1 MTIGS
6 IRMLRHFVAACQS
19 ENLHKAAKAQCLSQS
34 AITKS
39 IRQLESNLGVQLLVR
54 TSRGVTPTLYG
65 KALYDRARRVEVECD
80 LIEKELS
87 EMASGHGGQLRIGAG
102 SVWSSM
108 FLPRVLARLYT
119 ERPRAQFTV
128 LRSSGARFADQFEK
142 DEIDI
147 GVGAFDAFMDYSD
160 TNSADFVCEPL
171 SEVSTSFFAHCD
183 HPLHKL
189 PYAQPKD
196 LNAYPYAAF
205 RQDRELQSR
214 VGRYF
219 AHHGLMQPHA
229 ALVSDS
235 ISGVMEILKVSPMIT
250 CLPTPLADIASA
262 FGAAA
267 IRTKESPWIIKTGIM
282 HRKAGLGYQLLDDL
296 VKELRRESAAFAHR
310 NGLQI

>member
-1 MTIGS
+1 MKIGS
-6 IRMLRHFVAACQS
+6 IRMLRHFVAACQY
-19 ENLHKAAKAQCLSQS
+19 ENIHKAAKAQFLSQS
-34 AITKS
+34 ALTKS

-54 TSRGVTPTLYG
+54 TSKGVTPTVFG

-80 LIEKELS
+80 LIEKELA

-119 ERPRAQFTV
+119 ERPSAEFIV

-147 GVGAFDAFMDYSD
+147 GVGAFDAFIDYAEP
-160 TNSADFVCEPL
+160 NSPDFVCEPL
-171 SEVSTSFFAHCD
+171 SEISTSFFAHKD
-183 HPLHKL
+183 HPLHQQAEAG
-189 PYAQPKD
+189 PED
-196 LNAYPYAAF
+196 VSTYPYAAF
-205 RQDRELQSR
+205 RLDRELQNR

-219 AHHGLMQPHA
+219 ASRGLMQPHK

-250 CLPTPLADIASA
+250 CLPTPLGDIARA
-262 FGAAA
+262 FDVKA
-267 IRTKESPWIIKTGIM
+267 IRMQESPWIIKTGIM
-282 HRKAGLGYQLLDDL
+282 HRKAGLGYQLLEDL
-296 VKELRRESAAFAHR
+296 VQELRKESVAFP
-310 NGLQI
+310 Q